1 MQKQKQNKNKK
12 KTKQN
17 KKKKKTKTKQNKKH
31 SIMQFD
37 QGKEIR
43 MVQKMQN
50 FISAEKPFD
59 RERKRNQNMN
69 LKKLAYF
76 TYSKD
81 NFTLYCWDPSL

>member
-1 MQKQKQNKNKK
+1 MFTNKHSIMQ
-12 KTKQN
+12 
-17 KKKKKTKTKQNKKH
+17 KTKQNKKH